1 MDGENQRRE
10 KGFLKR
16 FAISIVVAVV
26 LVGRISYAVHM
37 SAVGR
42 RARSIADEDLH
53 NVEMRERSLSRP
65 FREAV
70 SDLLYLSGRAEI
82 VAYLADPTPANRG
95 KLAREFVAFSWRS
108 EVYDQIRLI
117 SEDGME
123 LLRVD
128 LKNGGPVS
136 VPDVELQY
144 KGDRYYLKEALAC
157 SPGVVYVSPFDLNVE
172 GGEIEYPLQPVVRFV
187 LHVPGSEGKSVGL
200 TGLIAFSGLGF
211 LVLGTGGFFVIRRG
225 IRRTEESDRLS
236 LTLSHFLPDQVSSR
250 LLTDPSRHMG
260 LGGEACHVSVLF
272 ADVRGFTGFAEAHDP
287 HTVVEALNRILP
299 HLVEG
304 VSKNGGILDKFLGD
318 GLLAFFE
325 VAESRA
331 GAARRAI
338 TAGIEMQ
345 GEFARLIVDP
355 EDGSLRGIGLGV
367 GISSGEVIVGNV
379 ASRLQGIAKAGEIL
393 ITEETYELLQG
404 EIEAVRLPK
413 RVLKGRLEEVAIYRV
428 LP

>member
-1 MDGENQRRE
+1 M
-10 KGFLKR
+10 
-16 FAISIVVAVV
+16 
-26 LVGRISYAVHM
+26 
-37 SAVGR
+37 
-42 RARSIADEDLH
+42 
-53 NVEMRERSLSRP
+53 
-65 FREAV
+65 
-70 SDLLYLSGRAEI
+70 
-82 VAYLADPTPANRG
+82 
-95 KLAREFVAFSWRS
+95 
-108 EVYDQIRLI
+108 
-117 SEDGME
+117 
-123 LLRVD
+123 
-128 LKNGGPVS
+128 
-136 VPDVELQY
+136 
-144 KGDRYYLKEALAC
+144 
-157 SPGVVYVSPFDLNVE
+157 
-172 GGEIEYPLQPVVRFV
+172 QPVVRFV
-187 LHVPGSEGKSVGL
+187 LHVPGSERRSVGL

-225 IRRTEESDRLS
+225 IRRTDESDRLS
-236 LTLSHFLPDQVSSR
+236 LTLSHFLPDEVSSR
-250 LLTDPSRHMG
+250 LLTDPSRHMV
-260 LGGEACHVSVLF
+260 LGGEACYVSVLF

-345 GEFARLIVDP
+345 GEFARLIADP